1 MGQFLDSSGV
11 SALWN
16 KVRASFAA
24 KVEASAGLGSVVIKL
39 KNKAATAADI
49 SQADIPSATQSLAGV
64 MSAADKI
71 KLDGIADGATAIAV
85 DSALSSSSENP
96 VQNKAVNSALAAK
109 APLASP
115 TFTGTPKAPTA
126 AAGTSPTQIATTAF
140 VASAVTAASVGH
152 AVFQGSV
159 SANSVIENSSYK
171 KGWYWVVGAAETYVG
186 EPCEAG
192 DMIFANSDR
201 GSAYAAS
208 DFSVVQNNI
217 QALTTSEVEALLV

>member
-16 KVRASFAA
+16 KMRATFGAT
-24 KVEASAGLGSVVIKL
+24 LSVNGTTITL
-39 KNKAATAADI
+39 KNKAATPQNL
-49 SQADIPSATQSLAGV
+49 SQVTLPNATTGANGA

-71 KLDGIADGATAIAV
+71 KLDGIDAGANAITV
-85 DSALSSSSENP
+85 DPSMSSTSENP
-96 VQNKAVNSALAAK
+96 VQNKAVNAALAAK

-126 AAGTSPTQIATTAF
+126 AVGTSTEQIATTAF
-140 VASAVTAASVGH
+140 VVSAVTAASVGH

-159 SANSVIENSSYK
+159 SANSAIESSSYK
-171 KGWYWVVGAAETYVG
+171 KGWYWVVGAAGTYVG

-192 DMIFANSDR
+192 DMVFANSDK
-201 GSAYAAS
+201 GSAYSAS
-208 DFSVVQNNI
+208 HFAVVQNNI

>member
-16 KVRASFAA
+16 KVRARFG
-24 KVEASAGLGSVVIKL
+24 AGIGVSQGIRSVQIKL
-39 KNKAATAADI
+39 RNGASTPADLESVTI
-49 SQADIPSATQSLAGV
+49 PGADQAVAGV
-64 MSAADKI
+64 MSASDKI

-85 DSALSSSSENP
+85 DSALSASSENP
-96 VQNKAVNSALAAK
+96 VQNKAVNAALASK

-126 AAGTSPTQIATTAF
+126 AAGTSTTQIATTAF

-159 SANSVIENSSYK
+159 SANSMIENSSYK
-171 KGWYWVVGAAETYVG
+171 KGWYWVVGAAGTYVG